1 MDQGQIFREAQLK
14 CCLYIKKKAW
24 IIVNNLW
31 FSYGVSLKKSMVSD
45 EVGTEITSAFVIIL
59 LFPKKVYA
67 PYY

>member
-1 MDQGQIFREAQLK
+1 MIFIRRFFKEK
-14 CCLYIKKKAW
+14 Y
-24 IIVNNLW
+24 
-31 FSYGVSLKKSMVSD
+31 VSD